1 MSKKAPGKY
10 FRNGL
15 SLAEA
20 VQMFADHKTAE
31 KWFAEQRWAHGIYC
45 PYCGSP
51 DIMKAK
57 HKTMPYRCRERPCR
71 KRFSVRTKTVM
82 QSSKLGLDKW
92 GLAIFMFCTS
102 LKSVSSMK
110 LHRDLKITQKSA
122 WYLAQRLRLTLAR
135 QGALFDGPVEVD
147 ETFVGGVEEN
157 KHAHRKL
164 KAGRGIVGKT
174 AVVGARDRATG
185 QVSASVVPNT
195 RGRTLKDFVFRNA
208 AADATIYTDDAKAYY
223 NLPFNH
229 DVVKHSIKQYVDGKV
244 HTNGIESFWAM
255 LKRAH
260 KGTFHKISP
269 KHLQR
274 YVDEFVGRHNFR
286 RRDTIDQMASF
297 VLGMERKRLVYRELV
312 A

>member
-10 FRNGL
+10 FRNGI
-15 SLAEA
+15 SLADA
-20 VQMFADHKTAE
+20 ARMFADHTTAE
-31 KWFAEQRWAHGIYC
+31 QWFVEQRWAYGIYC
-45 PYCGSP
+45 VYCGSS
-51 DIMKAK
+51 DVLKAK
-57 HKTMPYRCRERPCR
+57 HKSMPYRCRERPCG

-92 GLAIFMFCTS
+92 GMAIFLLCTS

-122 WYLAQRLRLTLAR
+122 WYLGHRLRLALA
-135 QGALFDGPVEVD
+135 QEGGLFEGPVEVD
-147 ETFVGGVEEN
+147 ETFVGGVESN
-157 KHAHRKL
+157 KHAVKKL
-164 KAGRGIVGKT
+164 RAGRGTVGKT
-174 AVVGARDRATG
+174 VVAGARDRKTG
-185 QVSASVVPNT
+185 RVSASVVPN
-195 RGRTLKDFVFRNA
+195 RRARTLQDFVLRNA
-208 AADATIYTDDAKAYY
+208 AADATIYTDDNKAYY

-229 DVVKHSIKQYVDGKV
+229 EAVKHSIKQYVDGKV
-244 HTNGIESFWAM
+244 STNGIESFWAM
-255 LKRAH
+255 FKRAH

-286 RRDTIDQMASF
+286 RRDTIDQMTSF
-297 VLGMERKRLVYRELV
+297 VFGMERKRLRYRELV